1 LLAIAE
7 GLNNGMTSSSLPEP
21 DRYGVEPTIEA
32 RARSWLSGAS
42 AGALDCTQLDPG
54 IVDVWTDEQARRW
67 SALIRPLGE
76 PLDFYP
82 FQAIADVNGV
92 QYFFRVRYASAT
104 MTWVF
109 SLSPSGKVNGFGLR
123 KSWNNRLA
131 SIMLRDVTG
140 Y

>member
-1 LLAIAE
+1 M
-7 GLNNGMTSSSLPEP
+7 NTSLSHLPEP
-21 DRYGVEPTIEA
+21 EPYRVEPTIAA
-32 RARSWLSGAS
+32 RARSWLADAS
-42 AGALDCTQLDPG
+42 TEAVDCTQLDPA
-54 IVDVWTDEQARRW
+54 IANVWTGELAQQWA
-67 SALIRPLGE
+67 ALIRPLGE

-82 FQAIADVNGV
+82 FQMIADANAT
-92 QYFFRVRYASAT
+92 QYFFRVRYPSAT

-109 SLSPSGKVNGFGLR
+109 SLSPSGMVNGFGLR